1 MVASSCSETP
11 DSGKFVREEVGNQ
24 GFLARHNGQIF
35 AEGRSFSGNER
46 DKLFLNGGDGGF
58 LDLSDLSGADSPND
72 GRAVLAFD
80 ADDDG
85 DVDLFVHETQRE
97 RHALYRNDLGVAPG
111 FVKVQ
116 LRGTVGN
123 REGIGAQVELRAG
136 GRRVSQVLSRGAGFL
151 SCQPPELIF
160 GLGGASSA
168 AVTVRWPGGA
178 VEEFKELPANSRVLL
193 VEGAGVAESFPASPR
208 PLVDPLPKGLR
219 VDLGDKVA
227 AFEVL
232 DEDLKGVIAAVGAG
246 SGRTALSLW
255 ASYCAPCVA
264 ELPLLEEW
272 DAANGIRVLAVSV
285 DAPADRGRA
294 REIIGARAPALS
306 VLFAGEASV
315 EGRTIQD
322 VVDLARLPLPTT
334 LVFSADGVLEEI
346 IRGPIEGSRSER

>member
-1 MVASSCSETP
+1 MASSCSETP

-160 GLGGASSA
+160 GLGGASA
-168 AVTVRWPGGA
+168 AVVTVRWPGGA
-178 VEEFKELPANSRVLL
+178 VEEFEGLPANSRVLL
-193 VEGAGVAESFPASPR
+193 VEGAGVAENIPASPR
-208 PLVDPLPKGLR
+208 LLVDPLPKGLR

-227 AFEVL
+227 
-232 DEDLKGVIAAVGAG
+232 
-246 SGRTALSLW
+246 
-255 ASYCAPCVA
+255 
-264 ELPLLEEW
+264 
-272 DAANGIRVLAVSV
+272 
-285 DAPADRGRA
+285 
-294 REIIGARAPALS
+294 
-306 VLFAGEASV
+306 
-315 EGRTIQD
+315 
-322 VVDLARLPLPTT
+322 
-334 LVFSADGVLEEI
+334 
-346 IRGPIEGSRSER
+346 